1 MKKTLDAHV
10 QLALVL
16 ILGCFGLA
24 LRLAACRW
32 AVDEKGLLITGHAA
46 VILVWVVTAL
56 AAAVVLLP
64 GKARHSGASFAW
76 VGGVLG
82 AVGLIL
88 SLPGFWGTSGL
99 ALVRSVGAVAAGYA
113 LLWEAV
119 CRRKGTRPTVVV
131 HGVLCLFLVLHL
143 LTNYRIWSRHSQML
157 DFAFPLFASLCL
169 LITAYWSASRDLGKD
184 KSRLGRWAAL
194 AAVYCCLVSLGS
206 VWDSVLHLGLGL
218 WAASTL
224 EDTL

>member
-24 LRLAACRW
+24 LRLAAYRW
-32 AVDEKGLLITGHAA
+32 AVDEKGLLISGHPT
-46 VILVWVVTAL
+46 VVLVWVVTAL
-56 AAAVVLLP
+56 AAAAVLLP

-76 VGGVLG
+76 VGSVLG

-88 SLPGFWGTSGL
+88 SLPGTFVPSGL
-99 ALVRSVGAVAAGYA
+99 GLVRSVGAVAAGGA

-184 KSRLGRWAAL
+184 KPRLGRWAAL
-194 AAVYCCLVSLGS
+194 AAVYFCITALSGT
-206 VWDSVLHLGLGL
+206 WDAGMYLGLGL
-218 WAASTL
+218 WAASRL